1 MGCRF
6 EEGEV
11 GGRTQIFS
19 AEGEK
24 IELGASI
31 VHEENKYFREA
42 ADSLKIARLTP
53 KSSVPSIYDG
63 KVFVFSFSYWTV
75 VNLAKMVFRYGW
87 NYFIFSAAPSLSLKR
102 YKSIYALQE
111 KGRAFATPEDM
122 LKAMGLYDLT
132 QRTFRD
138 EIQVGLLNL
147 ALAELRHFNLHKII
161 IKCYVFVCTPSVE
174 HYPRTLM

>member
-11 GGRTQIFS
+11 GGRTQIFAVS
-19 AEGEK
+19 GGEK

-42 ADSLKIARLTP
+42 ADSLQITRLTP
-53 KSSVPSIYDG
+53 ESSTPSIFDG
-63 KVFVFSFSYWTV
+63 KDFVFNFSYWTL
-75 VNLAKMVFRYGW
+75 VNLIRMVNRYGW
-87 NYFIFSAAPSLSLKR
+87 SYFTFSAAPASSLER

-111 KGRAFATPEDM
+111 EGRAFATPEEM

-132 QRTFRD
+132 QRTFR
-138 EIQVGLLNL
+138 EEVQVCLILLTPCNACHFGVRRAQHRIPAMCLNVSICVIQL
-147 ALAELRHFNLHKII
+147 
-161 IKCYVFVCTPSVE
+161 
-174 HYPRTLM
+174 